1 MVSLMKRVKD
11 NLGITITDVAKK
23 SGVSLATVS
32 RVLNNSGY
40 VKDETRERVLNVIKD
55 TNYSPS
61 AIARSLS
68 KNRTNTIG
76 VIVPDITN
84 SYFGEIIKGI
94 SEVAEVSDLN
104 IILFN
109 TDNNIEKE
117 IKALDALK
125 SQRIRGAIMTPNFG
139 DDELNSKYISKL
151 ENLDI
156 PIVLVAADVK
166 YANLNGVFVDNMKG
180 AFDATN
186 ILIKEGHT
194 KIGIIRGHKSSKAA
208 MDMFMGY
215 HKALC
220 GSNIEIREDYNYF
233 ADYRLDIAYDITKNI
248 LKMQDRPT
256 ALLVSSNMMTLGSVK
271 AIMEEKLSIPDDM
284 AIIGINKIDVFD
296 LVGIGITYVDDS
308 AYELGG
314 TAMGV
319 LNELISKEGISEVK
333 RITIKPTIV
342 LKGSEK
348 KVCERKVYYENK

>member
-11 NLGITITDVAKK
+11 KLGITITDVAKK

-40 VKDETRERVLNVIKD
+40 VKDVTREKVLNVIKD
-55 TNYSPS
+55 TNYTPS

-68 KNRTNTIG
+68 KNKTNTIG

-94 SEVAEVSDLN
+94 NEVAEQNNLN

-125 SQRIRGAIMTPNFG
+125 AQRIRGAIMTPNFG
-139 DDELNSKYISKL
+139 DDELNSKYISRF

-156 PIVLVAADVK
+156 PLVLVAADVK
-166 YANLNGVFVDNMKG
+166 YSNLNGVFVDNMKG
-180 AFDATN
+180 AFDATS
-186 ILIKEGHT
+186 ILIKEGHK

-215 HKALC
+215 QKALC
-220 GSNIEIREDYNYF
+220 CSDLEIREDYSYF
-233 ADYRLDIAYDITKNI
+233 GDYRLDLAYDITKDI
-248 LKMQDRPT
+248 LKMKDRPT
-256 ALLVSSNMMTLGSVK
+256 ALIVSSNMMTLGSVK
-271 AIMEEKLSIPDDM
+271 AILEEKLSIPDDM
-284 AIIGINKIDVFD
+284 AIIGMNKVDILD
-296 LVGIGITYVDDS
+296 LVGIGITYVDDLTN
-308 AYELGG
+308 ELGR
-314 TAMGV
+314 TAMSV
-319 LNELISKEGISEVK
+319 LSELIMKEGISEVK
-333 RITIKPTIV
+333 RITIKPTIII
-342 LKGSEK
+342 KGSEK
-348 KVCERKVYYENK
+348 KVFERKV